1 MTIGTGAVWMI
12 LDIFTSDVPSAPH
25 HSIRTQNQILTQQ
38 HSPLSVC
45 HHDKIKCA
53 ASCLVLGC
61 LVASAGGSIG
71 DSDVGASFREEN
83 QVSGE
88 ILTRYGHTNER
99 DITKYN
105 E

>member
-1 MTIGTGAVWMI
+1 MI
-12 LDIFTSDVPSAPH
+12 LDISTSDVPSAPH
-25 HSIRTQNQILTQQ
+25 HSIRTQYQILTQ

-88 ILTRYGHTNER
+88 IFNEIRTYTNE
-99 DITKYN
+99 I
-105 E
+105 